1 MPVVRVAA
9 VGSGLVLLAGLL
21 GGHPA
26 AQPAAQPVAGPAS
39 ADHQVTIDAR
49 IVSAGDRL
57 YLTGTVVGSDDDVT
71 LYRATHCEQLDNG
84 VVRCNYQRA
93 GKVAQKGGSYRA
105 ELEVPKATGMQ
116 HALFWQA
123 RVAGA
128 DTDVWR
134 TYRLD

>member
-1 MPVVRVAA
+1 MPVVRAAA

-26 AQPAAQPVAGPAS
+26 ANPSAGPTR
-39 ADHQVTIDAR
+39 ADHQVSIDAR

-57 YLTGTVVGSDDDVT
+57 FLTGTVVGSKDPVV
-71 LYRATHCEQLDNG
+71 LYRAAHCDQLESG
-84 VVRCNYQRA
+84 EVRCDFQRA
-93 GKVAQKGGSYRA
+93 GTVDLEKGTYRA
-105 ELEVPKATGMQ
+105 ELQVPKATGLQ

-134 TYRLD
+134 TYRLK

>member
-9 VGSGLVLLAGLL
+9 MGSGLVLLAGLL

-26 AQPAAQPVAGPAS
+26 AKPSTAPS
-39 ADHQVTIDAR
+39 HADRDVTIDAR

-57 YLTGTVVGSDDDVT
+57 YLTGSVDGSKDPVV
-71 LYRATHCEQLDNG
+71 LYRATTCEQLESG
-84 VVRCNYQRA
+84 AVRCDYHR
-93 GKVAQKGGSYRA
+93 VRTVPQKDGSYRA
-105 ELEVPKATGMQ
+105 ELEVPEKTGLR

>member
-26 AQPAAQPVAGPAS
+26 ARPVAGPAG

-57 YLTGTVVGSDDDVT
+57 YLTGTVVGSNDDVV
-71 LYRATHCEQLDNG
+71 LYRATHCEQLDSG

-93 GKVAQKGGSYRA
+93 GKVAQKGGTYRA
-105 ELEVPKATGMQ
+105 ELEVPKATGMK

>member
-26 AQPAAQPVAGPAS
+26 ANPGAGPAG
-39 ADHQVTIDAR
+39 ADHQISIDAR

-57 YLTGTVVGSDDDVT
+57 YLTGTVVGSNDDVT
-71 LYRATHCEQLDNG
+71 LYRATHCEQLDTG
-84 VVRCNYQRA
+84 GVRCNYERA

-105 ELEVPKATGMQ
+105 ELEVPKATGME